1 MIQFKDVPY
10 LRPDMGAMEKEMRAG
25 IAALEAA
32 GTFPEAYYALL
43 SLEAPRRKFMTLATL
58 VEAHNT
64 MDTNDEF
71 WAGEQAWFDQ
81 IRPRWDALCVDLGKA
96 LNATPFRQEFE
107 KHLGTE
113 IFRQAETTG
122 RAFSTAITAELE
134 EESVLSAQYSK
145 ISGNLSVELDGKRY
159 TMGELSKLQKP
170 GDRDDREKF
179 GQLRQKAFEEKSE
192 ELDKLYDDLVHVRDK
207 MAKKLGFQSYTD
219 MGYCRQGRTGY
230 QREQVA
236 AFRREIEESITPV
249 VTALFEKQRQK
260 LGYEELWD
268 FDEDVSFAG
277 DGPQLKEGE
286 VQELFDAIFG
296 ELSPESRVYYQ
307 DLRRCAFYDLGDRK
321 GKIRV
326 AYSNY
331 VPLYEMPFIF
341 ETFDRSPGAV
351 KTFAH
356 ECGHG
361 LHSYLKRGEPFV
373 ESGTATSDIC
383 EIHSMAMEF
392 FVWPYLNKLYSPE
405 DVKKYQFF
413 HMKNA
418 LSFLPYGAAVDEF
431 QTEVYDHPEMTPDQ
445 RLALWRD
452 LERRYL
458 PWRKYKHEGFLS
470 QGRTWQR
477 QTHIYKW
484 PFYYIDY
491 VLAQVCALQY
501 HFMDEADHEKAWDS
515 YLRLLRCSG
524 FQSFDE
530 TLALAGLESPF
541 APGVVAKVG
550 KQAMEFLEKNG

>member
-219 MGYCRQGRTGY
+219 MG
-230 QREQVA
+230 
-236 AFRREIEESITPV
+236 
-249 VTALFEKQRQK
+249 
-260 LGYEELWD
+260 
-268 FDEDVSFAG
+268 
-277 DGPQLKEGE
+277 
-286 VQELFDAIFG
+286 
-296 ELSPESRVYYQ
+296 
-307 DLRRCAFYDLGDRK
+307 
-321 GKIRV
+321 
-326 AYSNY
+326 
-331 VPLYEMPFIF
+331 
-341 ETFDRSPGAV
+341 
-351 KTFAH
+351 
-356 ECGHG
+356 
-361 LHSYLKRGEPFV
+361 
-373 ESGTATSDIC
+373 
-383 EIHSMAMEF
+383 
-392 FVWPYLNKLYSPE
+392 
-405 DVKKYQFF
+405 
-413 HMKNA
+413 
-418 LSFLPYGAAVDEF
+418 
-431 QTEVYDHPEMTPDQ
+431 
-445 RLALWRD
+445 
-452 LERRYL
+452 
-458 PWRKYKHEGFLS
+458 
-470 QGRTWQR
+470 
-477 QTHIYKW
+477 
-484 PFYYIDY
+484 
-491 VLAQVCALQY
+491 
-501 HFMDEADHEKAWDS
+501 
-515 YLRLLRCSG
+515 
-524 FQSFDE
+524 
-530 TLALAGLESPF
+530 
-541 APGVVAKVG
+541 
-550 KQAMEFLEKNG
+550 